1 MSLAWVIKGSRVELY
16 KLHVL
21 NCSLGTIYHSLT
33 VACSDDRVG
42 SGLIYSAATAGTHQR
57 HLAQISVHFLCFGV
71 QHVCTIAVDVWCA
84 ACHASSEVVLSD
96 NLHGEVVLLDVD
108 VRTIAHSLHQS
119 ALYFGTRIV
128 GVVQNAEF
136 RVSTLA
142 VQVELAVFLAVEVDT
157 PIHKFLY
164 LFGRIAYY
172 LFYGLAVAD
181 IVARNHSVLYV
192 LVEIVDCEISY

>member
-1 MSLAWVIKGSRVELY
+1 MELY

-21 NCSLGTIYHSLT
+21 NGSLGTINHSLT
-33 VACSDDRVG
+33 VTSSYHRVG

-57 HLAQISVHFLCFGV
+57 NLTQISIHLLCFGV
-71 QHVCTIAVDVWCA
+71 QYVSTIAVDVWCT

-108 VRTIAHSLHQS
+108 VRTVAHSLHQS
-119 ALYFGTRIV
+119 ALYFGTRV
-128 GVVQNAEF
+128 VCMVQNTEL
-136 RVSTLA
+136 RVSALA

-157 PIHKFLY
+157 PIHKFHY
-164 LFGRIAYY
+164 LFGRIAHY

-181 IVARNHSVLYV
+181 IVTRNHSVLYV